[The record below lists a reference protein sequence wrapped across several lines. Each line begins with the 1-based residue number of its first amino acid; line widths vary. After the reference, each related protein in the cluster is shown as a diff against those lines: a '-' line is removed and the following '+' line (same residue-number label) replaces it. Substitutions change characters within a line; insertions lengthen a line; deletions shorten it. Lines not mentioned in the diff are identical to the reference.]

1 MKFKKKNKIIIFLV
15 LAFFLLAIFL
25 AFVVRLFRQPFEKMI
40 IPDPKPFAVVSSD
53 LPLQAR
59 FYFNDVLETEI
70 FSEAIVKEINQAT
83 KSLEVAVYSLKSD
96 KIKQAIIAASNRG
109 VMVTLILDFR
119 KAEIHDQSL
128 ADLPKEIRRLDLGS
142 EERGKTVLMH
152 HKFALIDRGEK
163 NEVLI
168 FGSYNWTALQEKYDP
183 SFLMISAE
191 KNLIASFGREFD
203 RLSRREAGPAK
214 LKDHKYYPWDL
225 NLSANGYSYEVWFG
239 PGWSNNGINW
249 KIKSLIQSAQSEI
262 KIMIWDFTDFSL
274 AQEIIMKAQ
283 AGVRVKIISDD
294 RNMNNPNSV
303 FAYLKK
309 EQENKKLNNLEII
322 SDANRNQELTGKD
335 GLEGIEPFLH
345 HHLLLVDGQRILFGT
360 NNWSKAGSY
369 YNDESAIVT
378 DDPVIIANFNQ
389 SFEANYRDNSK

>member
-40 IPDPKPFAVVSSD
+40 IPDPKPFAVISSD
-53 LPLQAR
+53 SPLQAR

-109 VMVTLILDFR
+109 VTVTLILDFR

-142 EERGKTVLMH
+142 EERGKTILMH

-183 SFLMISAE
+183 SFLMISTE
-191 KNLIASFGREFD
+191 KNLVASFGREFD

-274 AQEIIMKAQ
+274 AQEIITKAQ

-309 EQENKKLNNLEII
+309 EQESKKINNLEII
-322 SDANRNQELTGKD
+322 SDANRNQELIGKD

-378 DDPVIIANFNQ
+378 DDPVIITNFNQ